1 MTRIGPGLRS
11 IGRAS
16 GCGSCGLRVRGVAD
30 PARRSGVDQHAAVF
44 DLDGIGRHCI
54 RFKTGFALAV
64 TVMKFPEMPW
74 TCHIVA
80 IQPAFAER
88 AADVIADAGNCAE
101 AAVAAGQRD
110 TRALEHD
117 LLQFAFGQFRGI
129 ADVDPFLF
137 CHAVPPG
144 FMKFVIRIT
153 LAIDFSSA

>member
-44 DLDGIGRHCI
+44 DLDGVGRHCI
-54 RFKTGFALAV
+54 RFETGFAPAV
-64 TVMKFPEMPW
+64 TVMKFPEMPGASD
-74 TCHIVA
+74 IVA
-80 IQPAFAER
+80 IEPAFAKR
-88 AADVIADAGNCAE
+88 SADVVADAGDRAE
-101 AAVAAGQRD
+101 FAIAAGQGDAR
-110 TRALEHD
+110 TLEDD
-117 LLQFAFGQFRGI
+117 LLQFAFGKLCRI
-129 ADVDPFLF
+129 ADIDPFLF

-144 FMKFVIRIT
+144 FMKFAIRIT